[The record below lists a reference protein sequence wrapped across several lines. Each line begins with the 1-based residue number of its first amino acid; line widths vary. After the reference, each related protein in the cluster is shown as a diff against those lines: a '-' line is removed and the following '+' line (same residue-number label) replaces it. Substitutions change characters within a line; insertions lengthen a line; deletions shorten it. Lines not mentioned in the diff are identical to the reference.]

1 MYAHTCV
8 HVLLT
13 KTSLLL
19 LLLIPSSNENV
30 RFQTPVY
37 LYFRLVKVKMKL
49 YSNIRSYEQQND
61 FILFISN

>member
-30 RFQTPVY
+30 RFQTPVC

-49 YSNIRSYEQQND
+49 YINIRSYEQQND